1 MSGPMDNQ
9 AAPKSVLETLRT
21 VEFRLGL
28 RGYDVDEVDDY
39 LEKVAVEADSLQEQL
54 RQMTDRLRQAAD
66 RIGQL
71 EAQKAAPAP
80 AEVEERPVVEA
91 VPDAAAA
98 AATTAELQRTLEMAQ
113 RFVDQTKRESE
124 AEAAQVV
131 AEANQKAQ
139 NLQTEAEQRYKADLS
154 RLEGLK
160 SKLTSDVEEMAR
172 QLETERTRLRSS
184 LSEMIKWIE
193 DNVQPGAAIMAL
205 RQSPASG
212 AAASQPASA
221 PASAST
227 AEGEAGAEVLDL
239 RQPGT
244 ES

>member
-1 MSGPMDNQ
+1 MENP

-39 LEKVAVEADSLQEQL
+39 LEKVAIEADALQEQL

-66 RIGQL
+66 RIAQL
-71 EAQKAAPAP
+71 EAQKAAAP
-80 AEVEERPVVEA
+80 AEPEVAERAAE
-91 VPDAAAA
+91 AAAPTAAVA
-98 AATTAELQRTLEMAQ
+98 AASTDSLQRTLEMAQ

-124 AEAAQVV
+124 AEAAKVI
-131 AEANQKAQ
+131 ADANERARS
-139 NLQTEAEQRYKADLS
+139 LQAEAEQRYKADLS

-160 SKLTSDVEEMAR
+160 TKLTSDVEEMAR
-172 QLETERTRLRSS
+172 QLETERTRLRTS

-205 RQSPASG
+205 RQSPG
-212 AAASQPASA
+212 AAAAPSQA
-221 PASAST
+221 PAAGT
-227 AEGEAGAEVLDL
+227 EGGGADVLNL

-244 ES
+244 EA

>member
-1 MSGPMDNQ
+1 MDTP

-39 LEKVAVEADSLQEQL
+39 LEKVAVEADALQEQL

-66 RIGQL
+66 RIAKL
-71 EAQKAAPAP
+71 ESEQRGAAPVAAEPKVAEP
-80 AEVEERPVVEA
+80 AA
-91 VPDAAAA
+91 VA
-98 AATTAELQRTLEMAQ
+98 AATAASTDSLARTLEMAQ

-124 AEAAQVV
+124 AEAAKVI
-131 AEANQKAQ
+131 AEANAQ
-139 NLQTEAEQRYKADLS
+139 ARKLQAEAESRYKQDLS

-160 SKLTSDVEEMAR
+160 SKLTTDVEQMAR
-172 QLETERTRLRSS
+172 QLESERTRLRSS

-205 RQSPASG
+205 RQGDAPEAPAPALGGG
-212 AAASQPASA
+212 AAAPGG
-221 PASAST
+221 ST
-227 AEGEAGAEVLDL
+227 SGNVVDFPSSPSE
-239 RQPGT
+239 
-244 ES
+244 

>member
-1 MSGPMDNQ
+1 MDNQ

-91 VPDAAAA
+91 VPDAAAVCNWSKLRATSA
-98 AATTAELQRTLEMAQ
+98 ALSITVSPVPDVERSTAC
-113 RFVDQTKRESE
+113 
-124 AEAAQVV
+124 AEAPISGVPV
-131 AEANQKAQ
+131 PRVRMKFV
-139 NLQTEAEQRYKADLS
+139 LTP
-154 RLEGLK
+154 
-160 SKLTSDVEEMAR
+160 SKIPLP
-172 QLETERTRLRSS
+172 
-184 LSEMIKWIE
+184 II
-193 DNVQPGAAIMAL
+193 
-205 RQSPASG
+205 
-212 AAASQPASA
+212 
-221 PASAST
+221 
-227 AEGEAGAEVLDL
+227 
-239 RQPGT
+239 
-244 ES
+244 